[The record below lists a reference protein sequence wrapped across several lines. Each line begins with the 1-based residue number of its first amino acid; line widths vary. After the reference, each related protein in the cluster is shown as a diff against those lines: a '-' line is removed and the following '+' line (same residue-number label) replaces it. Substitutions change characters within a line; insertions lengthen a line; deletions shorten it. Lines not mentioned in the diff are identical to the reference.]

1 MNTHRERKRSRS
13 GAFTLIEAMVT
24 LAIAGIVSAAAAA
37 TMALVMRTTSSTRAS
52 VTVANNM
59 AQSIQFLSADIEN
72 AGGNGLP
79 TQAALLVE
87 NDSCAA
93 RDGMPACSGNDRV
106 TVFTAIAGTPVC
118 TTRIGSRPN
127 TWSFQYLQGGCC
139 FPSVTPASTP
149 VEGLVV
155 LTQTGSLFRP
165 ARIVG
170 TAGAVCE
177 FDLFDVVPQDLY
189 LNAPTPA
196 AHTAMPLTDFTPFKD
211 GQATLV
217 SMRTFFVDA
226 AASELRMKNGVAA
239 GGILVADRI
248 HDLQIALGHDL
259 NGNGR
264 VEATEFAWRESALP
278 AATSLV
284 PRQLP
289 PREVLLSI
297 VQGLSSNL
305 RPDTVLSP
313 LRPAGAA
320 KTITAPGEALRA
332 GLVRLV
338 PYNSIVLP

>member
-1 MNTHRERKRSRS
+1 
-13 GAFTLIEAMVT
+13 MVT
-24 LAIAGIVSAAAAA
+24 LAIAGIVSAAAAS

-79 TQAALLVE
+79 MQAALLVE

-93 RDGMPACSGNDRV
+93 RDGMPACSGNDRI
-106 TVFTAIAGTPVC
+106 TVFSAIAGAPVC
-118 TTRIGSRPN
+118 STRAGSRPN

-139 FPSVTPASTP
+139 FPSVTPAAVA
-149 VEGLVV
+149 VEGIVV
-155 LTQTGSLFRP
+155 LTQTGGLFRP

-177 FDLFDVVPQDLY
+177 FDAFDVVPQNLY
-189 LNAPTPA
+189 LNAPNAA
-196 AHTAMPLTDFTPFKD
+196 AHTAVALTDFTPFED

-217 SMRTFFVDA
+217 SMRTFFLDA
-226 AASELRMKNGVAA
+226 PKSELRMKNGVAA
-239 GGILVADRI
+239 GSILVADRL
-248 HDLQIALGHDL
+248 HDLQIALGHDA
-259 NGNGR
+259 NSNGR
-264 VEATEFAWRESALP
+264 IDATEYAWRESALP
-278 AATSLV
+278 AVTSLL

-289 PREVLLSI
+289 PREVLVSV

-313 LRPAGAA
+313 LRPAGAS
-320 KTITAPGEALRA
+320 KTISVQGEALRA

-338 PYNSIVLP
+338 PYNSILDVGP